1 MQYEQLTL
9 KNDLNVLMVNSP
21 GATAGTVQIWFR
33 AGSALENFDNE
44 GIAHF
49 LEHMFF
55 KGTNTRP
62 GAKIAHDVETF
73 GGEINAFTSFDYTC
87 YYINTPNHKLS
98 DSVEI
103 ILDMVSNPLFKEDDL
118 IPERGVVFEEFRR
131 SIDSPNQYGFAKIQN
146 GCFEGAYAHQILG
159 REETIKNFS
168 QAQLHQFRNQFY
180 NLSNAM
186 LIVAGDLSHKDE
198 LIKCINKYQMPKGPQ
213 SNFPHFKMKEKPT
226 INIHDKE
233 VRMSTLTLTTMAPE
247 YLSVDASAE
256 DLAMNCLGF
265 GETSRLY
272 RALVL
277 EKTMANTASASTM
290 FMAKGGAHFIRMVF
304 PHENLN
310 LVLKRVKEVI
320 NEILEEG
327 FTSDE
332 ISKIKNQYISSK
344 TYERESIESFAF
356 SLGHS
361 FAQSGNINSDEEFIA
376 KIKKTSTSQVNRAF
390 KNIFKK
396 SIHLNIQTPKGV
408 KEATTKKDLEKFQ
421 GELSKIKNH
430 LIKDAKAK
438 YKTSVSKNDPQA
450 KVISIKPGV
459 SLFYRQNLM
468 TPTFVL
474 QAYLRG
480 GLTEETVKDNGTYH
494 LLSSMLTKGYG
505 KISNEKLKKDFEEKS
520 ASLNGFAG
528 KNAYGLLMHGLT
540 ENMPELTEHFIGS
553 LLDPKMPS
561 KHLNHERQLT
571 IRALENHKEDPV
583 KHCFREAQRLFFTT
597 HPYALNP
604 IGSIESLKTIKE
616 KKLIDLHKKNI
627 KNKEILISYCG
638 DLELEDI
645 LELLEPLTSKLASRK
660 SQKIQFKKYKP
671 LLNVEKYIAF
681 DREQTQIFYGIPTGT
696 MKDKDNFYLKLLAT
710 HLSGQSSEL
719 FVEVRDRQGLCY
731 SAQPV
736 HFSALEGGY
745 FGIYM
750 ASGHDKVTK
759 AIAAIKEL
767 IGKIRDHGLSKEDF
781 ERIKTMIQG
790 QNLINVQTNED
801 FASVYSVPL
810 LQGEGLE
817 YYHNK
822 NQDIVNLTY
831 EEFQANIKK
840 ILNGKW
846 NTIIVGREKN
856 QIHAM

>member
-1 MQYEQLTL
+1 MQYEQITL
-9 KNDLNVLMVNSP
+9 DNNLNVLFVNSP

-33 AGSALENFDNE
+33 AGSALETFDNE

-87 YYINTPNHKLS
+87 YYINTPNQKLS

-103 ILDMVSNPLFKEDDL
+103 ILDMVSNPLFKIDDL
-118 IPERGVVFEEFRR
+118 LPERGVVFEEFRR
-131 SIDSPNQYGFAKIQN
+131 SIDSPNQFGFAKIQS

-159 REETIKNFS
+159 REETIKNFT
-168 QAQLHQFRNQFY
+168 QEQLNYFRNKYY

-186 LIVAGDLSHKDE
+186 LIVAGDLSQKDA
-198 LIKCINKYQMPKGPQ
+198 LIKTINQYKMPNGPH
-213 SNFPHFKMKEKPT
+213 SEFPKFLMKTQPM
-226 INIHDKE
+226 INIHEKE
-233 VRMSTLTLTTMAPE
+233 VRMSTLTLTSIAPE
-247 YLSVDASAE
+247 YSSSEAAAE

-265 GETSRLY
+265 GETSRIY
-272 RALVL
+272 QALVL
-277 EKTMANTASASTM
+277 EKTLANTASASTM
-290 FMAKGGAHFIRMVF
+290 FMAKGGAHFIRLVF

-320 NEILEEG
+320 IEILEEG
-327 FTSDE
+327 FSSDE
-332 ISKIKNQYISSK
+332 ITKIKNQYISSK

-361 FAQSGNINSDEEFIA
+361 FAQSGNINSDEDFIA
-376 KIKKTSTSQVNRAF
+376 RIKKTSTSQVNRAF

-396 SIHLNIQTPKGV
+396 VIHINIQTPKGT
-408 KEATTKKDLEKFQ
+408 KEVITKKDLNRFQ
-421 GELSKIKNH
+421 GELKKIKTG
-430 LIKDAKAK
+430 LIKSASTK
-438 YKTSVSKNDPQA
+438 YKISTSKFDSQA
-450 KVISIKPGV
+450 KVIAIKPGV

-480 GLTEETVKDNGTYH
+480 GLTEETTKDNGTYH
-494 LLSSMLTKGYG
+494 LLSSMITKGYG

-520 ASLNGFAG
+520 ASINGFSG

-540 ENMPELTEHFIGS
+540 ENMAELTEHFIGT

-561 KHLNHERQLT
+561 KHLNHEKQLT

-583 KHCFREAQRLFFTT
+583 KHCFREAQKLFFNT

-604 IGSIESLKTIKE
+604 IGTLESLKSIKD
-616 KKLIDLHKKNI
+616 KKLLEIHKKNI
-627 KNKEILISYCG
+627 KTKEILISYSG
-638 DLELEDI
+638 DLDLEEI
-645 LELLEPLTSKLASRK
+645 LEQLKPLFEKLPSRK
-660 SQKIQFKKYKP
+660 SEKIKFKKYKP
-671 LLNVEKYIAF
+671 FYNVEKYISF
-681 DREQTQIFYGIPTGT
+681 DREQTQIFYGIPTGS
-696 MKDKDNFYLKLLAT
+696 MKDKENFYLKLLTT

-750 ASGHDKVTK
+750 ASGHDKVVK
-759 AIAAIKEL
+759 AIAAIKVL
-767 IGKIRDHGLSKEDF
+767 IEKIRDNGLSREDF

-790 QNLINVQTNED
+790 QNQINVQTNED
-801 FASVYSVPL
+801 FASIYSVPL

-822 NQDIVNLTY
+822 NQEIVDLKY
-831 EEFQANIKK
+831 EEFQSNIKK
-840 ILNGKW
+840 ILSSKW
-846 NTIIVGREKN
+846 NTIIVGRENK
-856 QIHAM
+856 QIHEM

>member
-1 MQYEQLTL
+1 MQHEQLTL
-9 KNDLNVLMVNSP
+9 DNNLNTLFINSP
-21 GATAGTVQIWFR
+21 GATSGTVQIWFR
-33 AGSALENFDNE
+33 AGSALETFDNE

-55 KGTNTRP
+55 KGTNSRP

-87 YYINTPNHKLS
+87 YYINTPNQKLTA
-98 DSVEI
+98 SVEI
-103 ILDMVSNPLFKEDDL
+103 ILDMVSNPMFKMEDL

-131 SIDSPNQYGFAKIQN
+131 SIDSPNQYGFAKIQS
-146 GCFEGAYAHQILG
+146 GCFEGAYSHQILG
-159 REETIKNFS
+159 REETIQNFT
-168 QAQLHQFRNQFY
+168 QEQLHFFRNKYY

-186 LIVAGDLSHKDE
+186 LIVAGDLSQKDI
-198 LIKCINKYQMPKGPQ
+198 LIKTINQYQLPKGPH
-213 SNFPHFKMKEKPT
+213 SEFPSFAMKKQPT

-233 VRMSTLTLTTMAPE
+233 VRMSTLTLTSIAPE
-247 YLSVDASAE
+247 YTSSEAAAE

-272 RALVL
+272 KALVL
-277 EKTMANTASASTM
+277 EKTLANTASASTM
-290 FMAKGGAHFIRMVF
+290 FMAKGGAHFIRLVF

-310 LVLKRVKEVI
+310 QVLKRVKEVI
-320 NEILEEG
+320 VEISNEG

-344 TYERESIESFAF
+344 TYERESIESYAF

-361 FAQSGNINSDEEFIA
+361 FAQSGNINSDEDFITR
-376 KIKKTSTSQVNRAF
+376 IKKTSTSQVNRAF

-396 SIHLNIQTPKGV
+396 NIHLNIQSPKST
-408 KEATTKKDLEKFQ
+408 KEKITREELVKFQ
-421 GELSKIKNH
+421 NDIKKIKEG
-430 LIKDAKAK
+430 LIKSSITK
-438 YKTSVSKNDPQA
+438 YKTKTSKYDSQA

-480 GLTEETVKDNGTYH
+480 GLTEETIKDNGIYH
-494 LLSSMLTKGYG
+494 LLSSMITKGYG

-520 ASLNGFAG
+520 ASINGFAG
-528 KNAYGLLMHGLT
+528 KNAYGIFMHGLT
-540 ENMPELTEHFIGS
+540 ENMAELTEHFIGS
-553 LLDPKMPS
+553 LLNPTMPI
-561 KHLNHERQLT
+561 KHLNHEKQLT

-583 KHCFREAQRLFFTT
+583 KHCFKEAQKLFFNT
-597 HPYALNP
+597 HPYALNS
-604 IGSIESLKTIKE
+604 IGTIESLKTIKE
-616 KKLIDLHKKNI
+616 KKILELHKKNI
-627 KNKEILISYCG
+627 KNKEILLSYCG
-638 DLELEDI
+638 DLDLEDI
-645 LELLEPLTSKLASRK
+645 LETLTPLFEKLPARVSSK
-660 SQKIQFKKYKP
+660 INFKKYKP
-671 LLNVEKYIAF
+671 LTNFEKYISF

-696 MKDKDNFYLKLLAT
+696 MKDKENFYLKLLST

-731 SAQPV
+731 TAQPV

-767 IGKIRDHGLSKEDF
+767 IGKIRDNGLSKEDF

-790 QNLINVQTNED
+790 QNQINVQTNED
-801 FASVYSVPL
+801 FASIYSVPL
-810 LQGEGLE
+810 LQGEGIE
-817 YYHNK
+817 YYHEKNK
-822 NQDIVNLTY
+822 EIIDLKH
-831 EEFQANIKK
+831 EEFQKNIKK
-840 ILNGKW
+840 ILSAKW
-846 NTIIVGREKN
+846 NTIIVGRENKK
-856 QIHAM
+856 IHEM